1 MKKLMSRV
9 SDWVFVIVCL
19 GCIVFAGLQAGCHI
33 GPDKPE
39 KDDHGRVVY
48 NIGQDMYEGPDPTSI
63 MFEYIMVD
71 GHEYLAARGYRKYGL
86 THSPK
91 CPCHKEL
98 KHE

>member
-1 MKKLMSRV
+1 MKKLMSSV
-9 SDWVFVIVCL
+9 SDWLFAIVCL

-39 KDDHGRVVY
+39 VDDNGRKVY
-48 NIGQDMYEGPDPTSI
+48 PLGEAVYDTDTHADLT
-63 MFEYIMVD
+63 FEYIMVD
-71 GHEYLAARGYRKYGL
+71 GHEYLAARGFRRYGL
-86 THSPK
+86 AHSPK